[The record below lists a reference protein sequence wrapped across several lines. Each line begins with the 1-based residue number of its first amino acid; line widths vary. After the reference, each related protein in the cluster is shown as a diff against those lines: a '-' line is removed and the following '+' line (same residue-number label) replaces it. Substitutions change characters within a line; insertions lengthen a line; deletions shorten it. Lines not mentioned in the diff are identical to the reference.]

1 MVNKGQVLPAR
12 PLTAR
17 SKNTREAKRREVR
30 LKNILDDFRLL
41 DLILSFIIAQIDNI
55 LESIFNE
62 IQF

>member
-41 DLILSFIIAQIDNI
+41 DLILYEDND
-55 LESIFNE
+55 LLHSYFS
-62 IQF
+62 